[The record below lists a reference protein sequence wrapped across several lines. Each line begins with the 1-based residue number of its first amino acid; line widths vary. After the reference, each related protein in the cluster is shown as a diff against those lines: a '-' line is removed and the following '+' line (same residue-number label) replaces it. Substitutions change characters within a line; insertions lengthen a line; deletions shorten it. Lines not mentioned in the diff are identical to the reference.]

1 VARACDKTLQVLEK
15 MELQIGARRRAMKA
29 TEASF
34 EILKNKNK

>member
-1 VARACDKTLQVLEK
+1 MAGACDKILQVLETL
-15 MELQIGARRRAMKA
+15 EQQIGARKRVMKA